1 MKKQLLTFI
10 AILSFLGVIAQEE
23 MPIVWETK
31 APHKV
36 LFNGTGTEDRGYSY
50 IASDKEISIFANET
64 GRIKWTKTFKEL
76 APNLSKIDELIPF
89 WESNTVFLFDRKMGK
104 DQIACLDMETGA
116 LLWTTD
122 RYQNVTDEN
131 VVYIPER
138 QGFAISLKDKLVFI
152 KVSNGEELWST
163 AKFGGVVGKYVYTN
177 DGHLVTVNFQP
188 SGLIALF
195 TGFKNQIAKI
205 NMDNGDITWSNTYI
219 GRAERKVISREFL
232 YDIMVEGPRVILRL
246 NGIQVYDYNTGAN
259 LWSAAFDFTPNGVRA
274 RPANA
279 RQWGVYGAVADPV
292 FNKETNELYVLDMS
306 NRSNQ
311 FVKKYDANTG
321 KMIWTS
327 PEIKGAK
334 AIPGLY
340 VVNDKVICQI
350 GGIVEFQSYEV
361 IESEYSTT
369 YVWKVYYD
377 NVKPNGLQAFN
388 TKDGSLAW
396 ESEKFKKGITNAYV
410 YENNILCSSGKE
422 LYKINYSNGDEM
434 YSVPVTDGGVGLAVE
449 IMPYKDKMVVIGEK
463 GISAYVPDD
472 GKFLYSGKYKTA
484 QLEDVFDNILIMKT
498 EKADIASFDLD
509 SGNFKEFKAKTGA
522 TTTLTTEGKF
532 VYVYED
538 KVVTKVKTQ

>member
-1 MKKQLLTFI
+1 MKKQLLTIF
-10 AILSFLGVIAQEE
+10 AAVAFLGVFAQED
-23 MPIVWETK
+23 MPIVWEVK
-31 APHKV
+31 APHKI

-76 APNLSKIDELIPF
+76 SPNLSKIDELIPF
-89 WESNTVFLFDRKMGK
+89 WESNTIFLFDRKMGK
-104 DQIACLDMETGA
+104 DQIACIDMETGS
-116 LLWTTD
+116 LLWTTSN
-122 RYQNVTDEN
+122 YQNVTDEN

-152 KVSNGEELWST
+152 KVSNGEEVWST

-177 DGHLVTVNFQP
+177 DGFLTTVNFQP
-188 SGLIALF
+188 SGLVALF

-205 NMDNGDITWSNTYI
+205 NMDNGDIVWSNTYI
-219 GRAERKVISREFL
+219 GRAERKIISREFL
-232 YDIMVEGPRVILRL
+232 YDIVVEGPRVILRL

-259 LWSAAFDFTPNGVRA
+259 LWSAAFDFTPDGVRG

-279 RQWGVYGAVADPV
+279 KKWGVYGAVADPV
-292 FNKETNELYVLDMS
+292 FIRETNDLYVLDMS
-306 NRSNQ
+306 NRTHQ

-334 AIPGLY
+334 AIPGMY
-340 VVNDKVICQI
+340 VIDDKVICQI
-350 GGIVEFQSYEV
+350 GGMVEFQSYEE
-361 IESEYSTT
+361 IRTEYYT
-369 YVWKVYYD
+369 YYITKVYFD

-410 YENNILCSSGKE
+410 YENHILCSSGKE
-422 LYKINYSNGDEM
+422 LYKIAYKDGKEE

-449 IMPYKDKMVVIGEK
+449 IMPYKDKMIVIGEK
-463 GISAYVPDD
+463 GVSAYTPAD

-484 QLEDVFDNILIMKT
+484 TLEDVFDNILIMKT

-522 TTTLTTEGKF
+522 STTLTTDGKF

-538 KVVTKVKTQ
+538 KVFTKVKTQ

>member
-1 MKKQLLTFI
+1 MKKQFLTFF
-10 AILSFLGVIAQEE
+10 AILGFLGVFAQEE

-31 APHKV
+31 APFKV
-36 LFNGTGTEDRGYSY
+36 MFNGTGTEDRGYSY
-50 IASDKEISIFANET
+50 IASDKEIAFFANET
-64 GRIKWTKTFKEL
+64 GRIKWTKPFKEL
-76 APNLSKIDELIPF
+76 APKLSKIDELIPF

-104 DQIACLDMETGA
+104 DMIACIDMETGG
-116 LLWTTD
+116 LLWSTD

-163 AKFGGVVGKYVYTN
+163 AQFGGVVGKYVYTN

-188 SGLIALF
+188 SGLVALF

-205 NMDNGDITWSNTYI
+205 NMDNGDIVWSNTYI
-219 GRAERKVISREFL
+219 GRAERKIISREFL
-232 YDIMVEGPRVILRL
+232 YDIVVEGPRVILRL

-259 LWSAAFDFTPNGVRA
+259 LWSAAFDFTPDGVRG

-279 RQWGVYGAVADPV
+279 KKWGVYGAVADPV
-292 FNKETNELYVLDMS
+292 YVKETNDLYVLDMS
-306 NRSNQ
+306 NRSHQ

-334 AIPGLY
+334 AIPGMY
-340 VVNDKVICQI
+340 VIDDKVITQI
-350 GGIVEFQSYEV
+350 GGIVEFQSYEE
-361 IESEYSTT
+361 IRTEYYT
-369 YVWKVYYD
+369 YYITRIFYD

-396 ESEKFKKGITNAYV
+396 ESERFKKGITNAYV
-410 YENNILCSSGKE
+410 YENKILCSSGKE
-422 LYKINYSNGDEM
+422 LYKIDYKTGAEE
-434 YSVPVTDGGVGLAVE
+434 YSVPVTDGGVGLATE
-449 IMPYKDKMVVIGEK
+449 IMPYKDKMIVVGEK
-463 GISAYVPDD
+463 GISAYMPAD
-472 GKFLYSGKYKTA
+472 GKFLYSGKYKAAT
-484 QLEDVFDNILIMKT
+484 LEDVFDNILIMKT

-509 SGNFKEFKAKTGA
+509 SGKFTEFKAKTGA
-522 TTTLTTEGKF
+522 TTTLTTDGKF

-538 KVVTKVKTQ
+538 KVVTKVKTM

>member
-1 MKKQLLTFI
+1 MKKQLITFI
-10 AILSFLGVIAQEE
+10 AMLGFLGVFAQED
-23 MPIVWETK
+23 MSIVWEVK

-36 LFNGTGTEDRGYSY
+36 MFNGTGTEDRGYSY

-64 GRIKWTKTFKEL
+64 GRIKWTKAFKEL
-76 APNLSKIDELIPF
+76 APKLSKIDELIPF
-89 WESNTVFLFDRKMGK
+89 WESNTIFLFDRKMGK
-104 DQIACLDMETGA
+104 DQIACLDMETGS
-116 LLWTTD
+116 LLWSTD

-259 LWSAAFDFTPNGVRA
+259 LWSAAFDFTPNGVRG

-279 RQWGVYGAVADPV
+279 KQWGVYGAVADPV
-292 FNKETNELYVLDMS
+292 FIQETNDLYVLDMS
-306 NRSNQ
+306 NKTHQ

-334 AIPGLY
+334 AIPGMY
-340 VVNDKVICQI
+340 VVEDKVICQI

-369 YVWKVYYD
+369 YIWKVYFD

-388 TKDGSLAW
+388 TKDGSLSW

-449 IMPYKDKMVVIGEK
+449 IMPYKDKMIVIGEK
-463 GISAYVPDD
+463 GISAYMPAD

-484 QLEDVFDNILIMKT
+484 TLEDVFDNVLIMKT
-498 EKADIASFDLD
+498 DKADIASFDLD
-509 SGNFKEFKAKTGA
+509 SGKFKEFKAKTGA
-522 TTTLTTEGKF
+522 STTLTTDGTF

-538 KVVTKVKTQ
+538 KVVTKVKTM

>member
-1 MKKQLLTFI
+1 MKKQFLTFF
-10 AILSFLGVIAQEE
+10 AILGFLGVFAQEE

-31 APHKV
+31 APFKV
-36 LFNGTGTEDRGYSY
+36 MFNGTGTEDRGYSY
-50 IASDKEISIFANET
+50 IASDKEIAFFANET
-64 GRIKWTKTFKEL
+64 GRIKWTKPFKEL
-76 APNLSKIDELIPF
+76 APKLSKIDELIPF

-104 DQIACLDMETGA
+104 DMIACIDMETGG
-116 LLWTTD
+116 LLWSTD

-163 AKFGGVVGKYVYTN
+163 AQFGGVVGKYVYTN

-188 SGLIALF
+188 SGLVALF

-205 NMDNGDITWSNTYI
+205 NMDNGDIVWSNTYI
-219 GRAERKVISREFL
+219 GRAERKIISREFL
-232 YDIMVEGPRVILRL
+232 YDIVVEGPRVILRL

-259 LWSAAFDFTPNGVRA
+259 LWSAAFDFTPDGVRG

-279 RQWGVYGAVADPV
+279 KKWGVYGAVADPV
-292 FNKETNELYVLDMS
+292 YVKETNDLYVLDMS
-306 NRSNQ
+306 NRSHQ

-334 AIPGLY
+334 AIPGMY
-340 VVNDKVICQI
+340 VIDDKVITQI
-350 GGIVEFQSYEV
+350 GGIVEFQSYEE
-361 IESEYSTT
+361 IRTEYYT
-369 YVWKVYYD
+369 YYITRIFYD

-396 ESEKFKKGITNAYV
+396 ESERFKKGITNAYV
-410 YENNILCSSGKE
+410 YENKILCSSGKE
-422 LYKINYSNGDEM
+422 LYKIDYKTGAEE
-434 YSVPVTDGGVGLAVE
+434 YSVPVTDGGVGLATE
-449 IMPYKDKMVVIGEK
+449 IMPYKDKMIVIGEK
-463 GISAYVPDD
+463 GISAYMPSD
-472 GKFLYSGKYKTA
+472 GKFLYSGKYKAAT
-484 QLEDVFDNILIMKT
+484 LEDVFDNILIMKT

-509 SGNFKEFKAKTGA
+509 SGKFTEFKAKTGA
-522 TTTLTTEGKF
+522 TTTLTTDGKF

-538 KVVTKVKTQ
+538 KVVTKVKTM

>member
-1 MKKQLLTFI
+1 MKKQVLTLI
-10 AILSFLGVIAQEE
+10 AIIGFLGVFAQED
-23 MPIVWETK
+23 MPIVWEVK
-31 APHKV
+31 SPHKI

-76 APNLSKIDELIPF
+76 APKLSKIDELIPF

-116 LLWTTD
+116 LLWSTD
-122 RYQNVTDEN
+122 RFQNVTDEN

-152 KVSNGEELWST
+152 KVSNGEEIWST
-163 AKFGGVVGKYVYTN
+163 AQFGGVVGKYIYTN

-188 SGLIALF
+188 SGLVALF
-195 TGFKNQIAKI
+195 TGFKNMIAKI
-205 NMDNGDITWSNTYI
+205 NMDNGDIVWSNTYI
-219 GRAERKVISREFL
+219 GRAERKLISKEFL
-232 YDIMVEGPRVILRL
+232 YDIAVEGNRVILRL

-259 LWSAAFDFTPNGVRA
+259 QWSAAFDFTPDGVR

-279 RQWGVYGAVADPV
+279 KRYGVYGAVADPV
-292 FNKETNELYVLDMS
+292 FVNETKELYVLDMS
-306 NRSNQ
+306 NRTHQ
-311 FVKKYDANTG
+311 FVKKYDSNTG
-321 KMIWTS
+321 KLIWTS

-334 AIPGLY
+334 AIPGMY
-340 VVNDKVICQI
+340 VVADKVICQI
-350 GGIVEFQSYEV
+350 GGIVEIQTYEE
-361 IESEYSTT
+361 IKTEY
-369 YVWKVYYD
+369 YVYYVYRIYFD

-396 ESEKFKKGITNAYV
+396 ESEKFKKGVTNAYI
-410 YENNILCSSGKE
+410 YENNILVSSGKE
-422 LYKINYSNGDEM
+422 LDKINYSNGDEL
-434 YSVPVTDGGVGLAVE
+434 YSVPVTDGGVGLATE
-449 IMPYKDKMVVIGEK
+449 IMPYKDKMIVIGEK
-463 GISAYVPDD
+463 GISAYTPDD

-522 TTTLTTEGKF
+522 STTLTTEGKF
-532 VYVYED
+532 VYIYED
-538 KVVTKVKTQ
+538 KVFTKVKTQ

>member
-1 MKKQLLTFI
+1 MDKQILSIF
-10 AILSFLGVIAQEE
+10 AVLSFLGVFAQEE
-23 MPIVWETK
+23 MPTVWEMK

-64 GRIKWTKTFKEL
+64 GRIKWTKVFKEI

-89 WESNTVFLFDRKMGK
+89 WEANTIFLFDRKMGK
-104 DQIACLDMETGA
+104 DQIACIDMGTGQ

-122 RYQNVTDEN
+122 KYQNVTDEN

-152 KVSNGEELWST
+152 RVANGEELWST
-163 AKFGGVVGKYVYTN
+163 TKFPGVVGKYVYTA

-195 TGFKNQIAKI
+195 TGFKNKIAKF
-205 NMDNGDITWSNTYI
+205 NMDNGDIVWENTYI
-219 GRAERKVISREFL
+219 GRAERKIISREFL
-232 YDIMVEGPRVILRL
+232 YDIKVEGNRVILML

-259 LWSAAFDFTPNGVRA
+259 QWSAAFDFTPDGVRA
-274 RPANA
+274 RPAEA
-279 RQWGVYGAVADPV
+279 RRWGVYGAVADPV
-292 FNKETNELYVLDMS
+292 FINETKELYVLDMS

-311 FVKKYDANTG
+311 FVKKYDSNTG
-321 KMIWTS
+321 KLMWSS

-340 VVNDKVICQI
+340 VVDDKVICQI

-361 IESEYSTT
+361 IESQYYTT
-369 YVWKVYYD
+369 YIWRVFYD

-410 YENNILCSSGKE
+410 YNNHILVSSGKE
-422 LYKINYSNGDEM
+422 LYKLNYKDGAEE
-434 YSVPVTDGGVGLAVE
+434 YSVPVTEGGVGLATE
-449 IMPYKDKMVVIGEK
+449 IMPYKDKMIVISEK
-463 GISAYVPDD
+463 GISAYNPDD
-472 GKFLYSGKYKTA
+472 GKFLYSGKYKEST
-484 QLEDVFDNILIMKT
+484 LEDVFDNILIMKT
-498 EKADIASFDLD
+498 DKADIASFDLD
-509 SGNFKEFKAKTGA
+509 SGKFKEFKARTGA

-532 VYVYED
+532 VYIYEE
-538 KVVTKVKTQ
+538 KVVTKVKTL